1 MTLRSALTF
10 FIHDRAGYS
19 LIETVVATSLVV
31 TVLLPLSGM
40 AIYLLTVKQNEPHLV
55 ALTIGQQAMEQTL
68 ETRDYEGTTLYL
80 DDSRWRV
87 QKTVTQNGNQITIV
101 IRVFRRHR
109 PKPLAELMTVRLL
122 S

>member
-1 MTLRSALTF
+1 MPRQN